1 MDLRQLTVAIPK
13 SYKSRKLISILHHL
27 DFLIPTTSHILNM
40 VSSFCNAGAHHVL
53 FNRRFA
59 VAVNIW
65 RQLSWT
71 PVRDEANARW
81 LQLKVDQET
90 SALVQSTVD
99 KQLERW
105 HQWKD
110 EIDYALRKFSD
121 AGLNGAGY
129 RLRSALFAEM
139 NKSQELETR
148 IGSSLG
154 PNCTSPLEYELKSK
168 CSLAAQDWK
177 QLQTYNAA
185 LKRHNETIYRVT
197 QGLEELLA
205 IATPV
210 ENIMQSLVSGEVPGL
225 VILSLML

>member
-1 MDLRQLTVAIPK
+1 MIPK
-13 SYKSRKLISILHHL
+13 SYKSRKLVSVLHHL
-27 DFLIPTTSHILNM
+27 DFLIPTTSHILNI

-53 FNRRFA
+53 LNRRFA

-90 SALVQSTVD
+90 SALVQTTVD
-99 KQLERW
+99 KQLEHW
-105 HQWKD
+105 QQWKD
-110 EIDYALRKFSD
+110 EIDYALRKFSS
-121 AGLNGAGY
+121 AGLNGAGH
-129 RLRSALFAEM
+129 RLRTALFAEM

-148 IGSSLG
+148 IESSWG
-154 PNCTSPLEYELKSK
+154 HNCTSPLAVEYELKSK
-168 CSLAAQDWK
+168 CSLAAQDWE
-177 QLQTYNAA
+177 QIRTYNAA

-205 IATPV
+205 VATPV

-225 VILSLML
+225 VILSLTL